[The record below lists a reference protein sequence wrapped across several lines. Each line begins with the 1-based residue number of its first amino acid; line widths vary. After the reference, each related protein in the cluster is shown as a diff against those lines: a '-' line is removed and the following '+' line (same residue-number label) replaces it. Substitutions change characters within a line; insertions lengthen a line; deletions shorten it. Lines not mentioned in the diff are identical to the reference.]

1 MKSRQSQSLNILPT
15 TSFLRAQRGI
25 PSSRWAA
32 IYVIMFL
39 FADFYV
45 GRRETSPQCLPSK
58 PERLK
63 WEAGW
68 QLGPPDK
75 VLSTQGPRKGGQR
88 GRGRRRA
95 KSLRSR
101 IWERREAEIRKGM
114 GRRMGGTRNPWN
126 WSETPGGRRSRRKA
140 GAPPLGTNRG
150 R

>member
-58 PERLK
+58 PERLR

-101 IWERREAEIRKGM
+101 IWERREAE
-114 GRRMGGTRNPWN
+114 GGVYARAWGAEWVEPEVLGTGPRPQ
-126 WSETPGGRRSRRKA
+126 EGGAPGGKLVHRR
-140 GAPPLGTNRG
+140 
-150 R
+150 